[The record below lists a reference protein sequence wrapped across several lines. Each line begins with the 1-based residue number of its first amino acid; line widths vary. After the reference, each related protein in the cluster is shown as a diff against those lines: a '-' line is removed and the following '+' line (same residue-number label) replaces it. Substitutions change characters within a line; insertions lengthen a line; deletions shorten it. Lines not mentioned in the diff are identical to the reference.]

1 MQRIATLN
9 KAVDLFGAG
18 KHGFKNGNL
27 AGGIA
32 PTEFDADWCN
42 GMQEELLA
50 VIEAAGLVPS
60 GATLNQ
66 LLLALRAAGVFTTPA
81 QFDNTTKAATTAF
94 VRNELLG
101 LGNAAYA
108 AMFGASLAA
117 NGWAKHPSGLIL
129 QWGAGTSSGTSAG
142 NGSVTFPLAF
152 PTSARQVYGAV
163 GGSSPGDYTIQTTT
177 SSVTGAT
184 FTVQRDTAP
193 ATGVG
198 FSYFAIGN

>member
-32 PTEFDADWCN
+32 ATEFEAAWFN
-42 GMQEELLA
+42 GVQEELLA

-81 QFDNTTKAATTAF
+81 QFDNTTKPATTAF

-108 AMFGASLAA
+108 AMFGASLGA
-117 NGWAKHPSGLIL
+117 NGWLKHPSGLIL
-129 QWGAGTSSGTSAG
+129 QWGAGTSSGTAAS
-142 NGSVTFPLAF
+142 NGSVTFPLNF
-152 PTSARQVYGAV
+152 PNAARQVYGAV

-177 SSVTGAT
+177 SNTAGAT
-184 FTVQRDTAP
+184 FTVQRDAGG
-193 ATGVG
+193 ASGVG